1 MPLWT
6 SRIRP
11 IKPAKSM
18 RDDLKAC
25 LVPACLLLFGCSTPP
40 TVLLDTPTGVVPL
53 NAPAPVMP
61 SGLAAPPPGLEP
73 SAPIPPQGVSRDGVY
88 TGTAAVLDT
97 AGGLC
102 TNTLNVS
109 DFAVRGTSARFGGF
123 RGTIAADGGLQM
135 VYGQDWI
142 VGQFQGATFHGQ
154 LSTMGR
160 FDSPG
165 CTYMLNLQRAGT

>member
-6 SRIRP
+6 SRVRP
-11 IKPAKSM
+11 INVAKSM
-18 RDDLKAC
+18 CSSFVVC
-25 LVPACLLLFGCSTPP
+25 LVPACLLLFGCSGAP

-53 NAPAPVMP
+53 NSPAPVMP

-73 SAPIPPQGVSRDGVY
+73 SLPIPNQSVNRDGGY
-88 TGTAAVLDT
+88 TGTATVLNT

-102 TNTLNVS
+102 TDTLKVS
-109 DFAVRGTSARFGGF
+109 GFTVRGTSARFGGF

-142 VGQFQGATFHGQ
+142 VGQFEGATFHGQ

-160 FDSPG
+160 FGSPG
-165 CTYMLNLQRAGT
+165 CTYLLNLERAGA